1 MRVPYT
7 NVKTPHHHPL
17 PFVRG
22 EAKNCRRRRTWRSSV
37 IIPRFRMWFSSRVA
51 ISQSRTGD
59 DAPRDDLTVAL
70 PEALVIVRDARVLP
84 CQDIERFH
92 ETRLVRITH
101 GRLAIWLDPFGMLD
115 SQVFV
120 NLFPQVCVCTEL
132 VKHNH

>member
-1 MRVPYT
+1 
-7 NVKTPHHHPL
+7 
-17 PFVRG
+17 
-22 EAKNCRRRRTWRSSV
+22 
-37 IIPRFRMWFSSRVA
+37 MWFSSRVA